1 MASRSASARTG
12 RVCSRDSIASNAAII
27 APCCWRS
34 FEERAV
40 RLAAESA
47 AAEERSLRLA
57 AESAAA
63 EERSLRLAAKSAA
76 AEERAARLAAKSA
89 AAEERAARLAAKSAA
104 AEERAARLA
113 AEAVSTE
120 ERQQHGAM
128 IAAFEAMLSRE
139 QTLPVRAEAER
150 DAILASSSWRMTGP
164 LRRLV
169 DRLRALLAAS
179 TTALLL
185 TWSGA
190 MA

>member
-1 MASRSASARTG
+1 MTAMENRIAEVERRTG
-12 RVCSRDSIASNAAII
+12 ATEPAHPPAESPEINQKGAADQQLN
-27 APCCWRS
+27 
-34 FEERAV
+34 EL
-40 RLAAESA
+40 LAAERDAYARQIAEMRADFEAERTAFA
-47 AAEERSLRLA
+47 ARIHELIATATADERSLRIA
-57 AESAAA
+57 AE
-63 EERSLRLAAKSAA
+63 
-76 AEERAARLAAKSA
+76 
-89 AAEERAARLAAKSAA
+89 SAA

-120 ERQQHGAM
+120 ERQQHRAM

-139 QTLPVRAEAER
+139 QTERLRAEAER